1 MEFHYYL
8 QLSCAHPLC
17 LEYACDSI
25 FSALD
30 SYQSVTHA
38 YKVLVNAKESKIE
51 WGRLSIPLL
60 EEQFAPM
67 FAEFEQEAN
76 FENRCRLLLDLF
88 KLQIVFAGMSYD

>member
-1 MEFHYYL
+1 
-8 QLSCAHPLC
+8 
-17 LEYACDSI
+17 
-25 FSALD
+25 
-30 SYQSVTHA
+30 VTHA